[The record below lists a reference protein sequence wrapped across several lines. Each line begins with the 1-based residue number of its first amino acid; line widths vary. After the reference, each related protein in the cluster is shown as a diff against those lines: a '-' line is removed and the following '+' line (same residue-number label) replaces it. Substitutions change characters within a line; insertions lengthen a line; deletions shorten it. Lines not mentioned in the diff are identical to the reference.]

1 MTVIGSNEGL
11 KGFKIKNAVQ
21 FYGKWHDSGI
31 WHHEQYD
38 FWTGQDINI
47 YFSRV
52 EDIEINE

>member
-1 MTVIGSNEGL
+1 VIGSNEGL

-21 FYGKWHDSGI
+21 FYGKLHDSGI